1 MMPSIVI
8 TCGDVNGIGLR
19 CLAGALRQAPYNNA
33 SFVLLISRDVL
44 RQAID
49 TYALGG
55 TIEDDHWNVG
65 ENNVRIVEL
74 GIPTVLR
81 PGAPHDDAARLA
93 VAALETA
100 CSETVAGRYQAM
112 VTLPISKHAL
122 DRVGWTYPG
131 QTEMIAAYAVGEPLM
146 VLCTPRL
153 HVALASVHIPI
164 RDVAQSLTTN
174 GIVGRLRQLYQHL
187 RGRIGIAE
195 PRIAVLG
202 LNPHAGEN
210 GRIGHEE
217 NLVIRPAIELAQTE
231 GIAATGPF
239 PADGFFAFG
248 AYERFDG
255 VLAMYHDQGLIPLKL
270 LAKGAGVNVTAG
282 LSVIRTSPDHGTA
295 YDRIHSPDID
305 SASTKLAIEMAIE
318 MANRPH
324 AVT

>member
-1 MMPSIVI
+1 MMPNIVI

-19 CLAGALRQAPYNNA
+19 CLAGALGKAPYNA
-33 SFVLLISRDVL
+33 SFDLLIPHDVL
-44 RQAID
+44 CQAIEA
-49 TYALGG
+49 YALGG
-55 TIEDDHWNVG
+55 TIDSVHWCVG
-65 ENNVRIVEL
+65 ENKIRIVSL
-74 GIPTVLR
+74 DVPVVLR

-93 VAALETA
+93 VVALETA
-100 CSETVAGRYQAM
+100 CTETVAGRYQAM
-112 VTLPISKHAL
+112 VTLPINKHAL

-131 QTEMIAAYAVGEPLM
+131 QTEMIAAYAGGKPLM
-146 VLCTPRL
+146 VLCTTHL
-153 HVALASVHIPI
+153 QVALTSVHIPI
-164 RDVAQSLTTN
+164 RDVAQSLTTD
-174 GIVGRLRQLYQHL
+174 GIVGRLHQLHRHL
-187 RGRIGIAE
+187 RSRIGIAE

-217 NLVIRPAIELAQTE
+217 DLVIRPAIELAQAQ

-248 AYERFDG
+248 AYEQFDG

-295 YDRIHSPDID
+295 YDRVNSPDID
-305 SASTKLAIEMAIE
+305 SASTKLAIEMAIS
-318 MANRPH
+318 MIGSIL
-324 AVT
+324 T